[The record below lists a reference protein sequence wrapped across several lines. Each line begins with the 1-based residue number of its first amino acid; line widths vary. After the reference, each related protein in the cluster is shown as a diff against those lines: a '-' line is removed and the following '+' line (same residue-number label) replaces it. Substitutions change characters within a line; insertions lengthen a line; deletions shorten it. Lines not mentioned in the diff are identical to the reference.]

1 MNRLARFRGYGILI
15 AAGIIF
21 SISVFFSVDKMLKE
35 QVEVSKGE
43 RENIIWATTQ
53 AEIEFYRFLDAL
65 TDLAHEEPGATPE
78 ETTRRYEILLGKI
91 GVLREGS
98 YAQSLRAVQGAE
110 SLVGP
115 IWDTLEKIEPSMNFL
130 RRGDKAAVAKIQAQ
144 IEPLI
149 KPMHQLSNQAMAVD
163 VMAADVRRAR
173 IKEVYV
179 ELVFYFIGILVS
191 GSILVILLFRGVRR
205 AQRLL
210 EERERTEE
218 RLRESEQRFR
228 DFASS
233 ASDWL
238 WDTDDRLRF
247 TYFSKGYLERVGVNA
262 VSILGKTFEEIAVV
276 EPDDQRWMEFRSLL
290 ARHQPFREF
299 RLQLRT
305 TGSSPRH
312 IKVSGVPIFD
322 NDGNLVSYR
331 GTGTDITEQVDA
343 EREANRVRALLG
355 DAVESLAEGF
365 ILFDPDDRLVL
376 TNTRCRNM
384 FADVAHLFEPGTT
397 FENIVRG
404 AVDSG
409 AVTVPAGMSAD
420 AYVRARL
427 EQHRNPKGS
436 LEQQLS
442 GGVWIQVNDQVLA
455 NGWRVGTRVD
465 ITELKRREEAF
476 RREALIWEQMYD
488 GVMITDLSGTITNW
502 NPAAQAMFG
511 YTAEEMLGRTPDFL
525 GSKDNAHGHSIEIL
539 EGVGHA
545 GRWNGEMR
553 FVRKNGSEGISQT
566 VVVPLRNEAN
576 QPIAAIWVNQDVTER
591 KRSEEALRTAKEQ
604 AESANI
610 AKSRFLA
617 TMSHEIRTPMNG
629 VLGMLELLLDTKLAE
644 EQRSY
649 VDTARKS
656 GEGLLVIIDDILDFS
671 KMEAGKLALEIVD
684 FDLRDVTENVL
695 DLLALRAQAKGIEL
709 SAFIDPAVPKRLR
722 GDPGRLRQIILN
734 LVGNAIKFTD
744 RGGVGLSVTSETRIP
759 GYASVRVE
767 IADTGVGI
775 PAERQREMFSEF
787 TQADPSTTRKY
798 GGTGLGLAIS
808 RKLAALMNG
817 DVGFSSEAGKGSV
830 FWFTAE
836 FERQPGVEK
845 PEEEGWDSR
854 IGHLRVLIADDNET
868 AGRILAKRLA
878 VRGLSVEWVQDEE
891 TTLAVLRAAASK
903 GAPFDVVIANKT
915 LPGMGGEA
923 LCRNIR
929 ASGDVGRPK
938 LVLTTP
944 VSHRESTERILVA
957 GVDIHLQK
965 PIHQRALIDTFLA
978 ITGHGP
984 VVRPAESPAP
994 SSRLPSTDQ
1003 PVAPPSVQISEPVRA
1018 RLLLAEDSKINQ
1030 VVAIAMLSKLGYQID
1045 AVENGREALEAVQ
1058 ARPYDL
1064 VLMDVSMPEMD
1075 GLDATRAI
1083 RALPGDVSRIPIIAM
1098 TAHAMESDREKCLQS
1113 GMNDYVPKPVNRQKL
1128 LDTVA
1133 RWLGETSSAKPVR
1146 ASAKPAAR
1154 PSEAPKQ
1161 AKAPER
1167 APAAKAAPA
1176 PKTAAPSG
1184 NVLDDNVLKQLEAD
1198 TNLEIMQ
1205 DLIRTYIAE
1214 SAERLKRMAAAAA
1227 QGDITTLGRE
1237 AHALKSSSGTFGAVK
1252 LQEQA
1257 RALEMACRAG
1267 DATKALELAK
1277 PIQLMAV
1284 EASKA
1289 LAARIGAP
1297 KQAAAARRPAPN

>member
-15 AAGIIF
+15 AAGVIF

-53 AEIEFYRFLDAL
+53 AEIEFYRFLDSLAK
-65 TDLAHEEPGATPE
+65 LAHEEPGATPE
-78 ETTRRYEILLGKI
+78 ETVRRYEILLGKV
-91 GVLREGS
+91 GVLREGAF
-98 YAQSLRAVQGAE
+98 AQSLRAVQGAE
-110 SLVGP
+110 SMIGP
-115 IWDTLEKIEPSMNFL
+115 VWDTLEKIEPSMNFL
-130 RRGDKAAVAKIQAQ
+130 RRGDKAAIAKIQAQ
-144 IEPLI
+144 IEPLTR
-149 KPMHQLSNQAMAVD
+149 PMHQLSNQAMAVD
-163 VMAADVRRAR
+163 VMVADSRRSR

-276 EPDDQRWMEFRSLL
+276 EPDDQHWMEFRSLL

-305 TGSSPRH
+305 TGSAPRH

-322 NDGNLVSYR
+322 KDGNLVSYR

-384 FADVAHLFEPGTT
+384 FSDIAHLFEPGTT
-397 FENIVRG
+397 FEDIIRG
-404 AVDSG
+404 AVESG
-409 AVTVPAGMSAD
+409 AVTVPAGTD
-420 AYVRARL
+420 AEAYIRARL

-436 LEQQLS
+436 LEQQLA

-465 ITELKRREEAF
+465 ITEIKRREEAF

-525 GSKDNAHGHSIEIL
+525 SSKDSAQGLSIEIL

-545 GRWNGEMR
+545 GRWNGEMH

-591 KRSEEALRTAKEQ
+591 KRSEEALRAAKEQ

-644 EQRSY
+644 EQRNY

-671 KMEAGKLALEIVD
+671 KMEAGKLALESVD
-684 FDLRDVTENVL
+684 FDLREVTENVL

-722 GDPGRLRQIILN
+722 GDPGRLRQVILN

-744 RGGVGLSVTSETRIP
+744 RGGVGLTVTSKAGEAGR
-759 GYASVRVE
+759 ASVRYE

-775 PAERQREMFSEF
+775 PVERQTEMFSEF

-808 RKLAALMNG
+808 KKLAELMHG
-817 DVGFSSEAGKGSV
+817 EIGFSSVANKGST

-836 FERQPGVEK
+836 FDRQPGVEQ
-845 PEEEGWDSR
+845 PEQEGWDAR
-854 IGHLRVLIADDNET
+854 IGHLRVLVIDDNET
-868 AGRILAKRLA
+868 AGRILARRLA
-878 VRGLSVEWVQDEE
+878 VRGLAVDWVQDEDIAM
-891 TTLAVLRAAASK
+891 TALRNAASK
-903 GAPFDVVIANKT
+903 GEPFDVAIVDKT

-944 VSHRESTERILVA
+944 MSHRESTERILTA
-957 GVDIHLQK
+957 GVDIHIQK
-965 PIHQRALIDTFLA
+965 PIRQRTLIDTFLA

-984 VVRPAESPAP
+984 VVRQPE
-994 SSRLPSTDQ
+994 LPSLSDKLA
-1003 PVAPPSVQISEPVRA
+1003 PEASVALSVQVAEPVRA

-1058 ARPYDL
+1058 ARAYDL

-1083 RALPGDVSRIPIIAM
+1083 RALPGDVSRVPIIAM

-1133 RWLGETSSAKPVR
+1133 RWLGEHSDVKPARASATPAPRPPEAPKLAKPVER
-1146 ASAKPAAR
+1146 PPAAKPA
-1154 PSEAPKQ
+1154 PLS
-1161 AKAPER
+1161 KAV
-1167 APAAKAAPA
+1167 
-1176 PKTAAPSG
+1176 TASG
-1184 NVLDDNVLKQLEAD
+1184 SVLDDSVLRQLQAD

-1214 SAERLKRMAAAAA
+1214 SAERLKRMATAAA

-1237 AHALKSSSGTFGAVK
+1237 AHALKSSSGTFGAIK

-1277 PIQLMAV
+1277 PIQAMAL

-1289 LAARIGAP
+1289 LAARIGVP
-1297 KQAAAARRPAPN
+1297 KQAAARRPAPN

>member
-53 AEIEFYRFLDAL
+53 AEIEFYRFLGAL
-65 TDLAHEEPGATPE
+65 TNLAHEEPGATPE
-78 ETTRRYEILLGKI
+78 ETVRRYEILLGKI
-91 GVLREGS
+91 NTLREGAF
-98 YAQSLRAVQGAE
+98 AQNLRAVEGADA
-110 SLVGP
+110 LVGP
-115 IWDTLEKIEPSMNFL
+115 VWEALEKIEPAMNFL
-130 RRGDKAAVAKIQAQ
+130 RRGDKPAIAKIQAQ
-144 IEPLI
+144 VETLT
-149 KPMHQLSNQAMAVD
+149 KPMHQLSNQARQVD
-163 VMAADVRRAR
+163 DAAGADRRAR

-179 ELVFYFIGILVS
+179 ELVGYFIGILAS

-305 TGSSPRH
+305 TGSAPRH

-322 NDGNLVSYR
+322 KDGNLVSYR

-384 FADVAHLFEPGTT
+384 FSDIAHLFEPGTT
-397 FENIVRG
+397 YENIIRG
-404 AVDSG
+404 AVGSG
-409 AVTVPAGMSAD
+409 AVAVPAGMD
-420 AYVRARL
+420 AEAYIRARL
-427 EQHRNPKGS
+427 EQHHNPKGS
-436 LEQQLS
+436 LEQQLA
-442 GGVWIQVNDQVLA
+442 GGVWIQVNDQVLS

-465 ITELKRREEAF
+465 ITEIKVREEAF

-488 GVMITDLSGTITNW
+488 GVMITDLMGTITNW

-511 YTAEEMLGRTPDFL
+511 YTSDEMLGRTPDFL
-525 GSKDNAHGHSIEIL
+525 SSKDSAQGLSIEIL

-566 VVVPLRNEAN
+566 VVVPLRNEAS

-629 VLGMLELLLDTKLAE
+629 VLGMLELLLDTKLAD
-644 EQRSY
+644 EQRNY
-649 VDTARKS
+649 IDTARKS

-671 KMEAGKLALEIVD
+671 KMEAGKLALENVS

-744 RGGVGLSVTSETRIP
+744 RGGVGLTVTSKAGIAGR
-759 GYASVRVE
+759 ASVRFE

-775 PAERQREMFSEF
+775 PVERQTEMFSEF

-808 RKLAALMNG
+808 KKLAELMHG
-817 DVGFSSEAGKGSV
+817 DIGFSSVANKGSI

-836 FERQPGVEK
+836 FDRQPGVEQ
-845 PEEEGWDSR
+845 PEQEGWDAR
-854 IGHLRVLIADDNET
+854 IGHLRVLVVDDNET
-868 AGRILAKRLA
+868 AGRVLARRLA
-878 VRGLSVEWVQDEE
+878 VRGLMVDWVQDEDIAL
-891 TTLAVLRAAASK
+891 TSLRNAASK
-903 GAPFDVVIANKT
+903 GEPFDVAIVDKT

-944 VSHRESTERILVA
+944 VSHRESTERILTA
-957 GVDIHLQK
+957 GVDVHIHK
-965 PIHQRALIDTFLA
+965 PIRQRTLIDTFLA

-984 VVRPAESPAP
+984 IVRQPE
-994 SSRLPSTDQ
+994 LPSLPDKPTPEA
-1003 PVAPPSVQISEPVRA
+1003 PVTSPSVQVAEPVRA

-1058 ARPYDL
+1058 ARAYDL

-1083 RALPGDVSRIPIIAM
+1083 RALPGDVSRVPIIAM

-1133 RWLGETSSAKPVR
+1133 RWLGEHSDSKPIR
-1146 ASAKPAAR
+1146 ASAKPVPR
-1154 PSEAPKQ
+1154 PSEPPKHTKPTERPPAIKPAPLS
-1161 AKAPER
+1161 
-1167 APAAKAAPA
+1167 KAAS
-1176 PKTAAPSG
+1176 PSG
-1184 NVLDDNVLKQLEAD
+1184 NVLDETVLQQLQAD

-1237 AHALKSSSGTFGAVK
+1237 AHALKSSSGTFGAAK

-1289 LAARIGAP
+1289 LAVRIGGP
-1297 KQAAAARRPAPN
+1297 KQAAARRPTPN

>member
-35 QVEVSKGE
+35 QVEVSKGD

-53 AEIEFYRFLDAL
+53 AEIELYRFIDAL
-65 TDLAHEEPGATPE
+65 NDLAYEEPGATPE
-78 ETTRRYEILLGKI
+78 ETVRRYEILLGKVN
-91 GVLREGS
+91 VLREGAF
-98 YAQSLRAVQGAE
+98 AQSLRAVQGAD
-110 SLVGP
+110 SIVGP
-115 IWDTLEKIEPSMNFL
+115 IWDSLEKIEPAMNFL
-130 RRGDKAAVAKIQAQ
+130 RRGDRPAIAKIRAQ
-144 IEPLI
+144 IEPLE
-149 KPMHQLSNQAMAVD
+149 KPMHQLSNQARQVD
-163 VMAADVRRAR
+163 DAAGADRRAR

-179 ELVFYFIGILVS
+179 ELAGYFIGILAS

-305 TGSSPRH
+305 TGSAPRH

-322 NDGNLVSYR
+322 KDGNLVSYR

-384 FADVAHLFEPGTT
+384 FSSIAHLFEPGTR
-397 FENIVRG
+397 FEDIIRG
-404 AVDSG
+404 AIDGG
-409 AVTVPAGMSAD
+409 AITLPPGMSAES
-420 AYVRARL
+420 YFQARM

-436 LEQQLS
+436 LEQHLAD
-442 GGVWIQVNDQVLA
+442 GVWIQVNDQVLA

-465 ITELKRREEAF
+465 ITAIKVREEAF

-488 GVMITDLSGTITNW
+488 GVMITDLAGTITNW

-525 GSKDNAHGHSIEIL
+525 SSKESVQGLSIEIL
-539 EGVGHA
+539 EGMGHA

-591 KRSEEALRTAKEQ
+591 KRSEEALRAAKEQ

-644 EQRSY
+644 EQRNY
-649 VDTARKS
+649 IDTARKS

-671 KMEAGKLALEIVD
+671 KMEAGKLALETVD

-709 SAFIDPAVPKRLR
+709 SAFIDPSVPKRLR
-722 GDPGRLRQIILN
+722 GDPGRLRQVIL
-734 LVGNAIKFTD
+734 
-744 RGGVGLSVTSETRIP
+744 
-759 GYASVRVE
+759 
-767 IADTGVGI
+767 
-775 PAERQREMFSEF
+775 
-787 TQADPSTTRKY
+787 
-798 GGTGLGLAIS
+798 
-808 RKLAALMNG
+808 
-817 DVGFSSEAGKGSV
+817 
-830 FWFTAE
+830 
-836 FERQPGVEK
+836 
-845 PEEEGWDSR
+845 
-854 IGHLRVLIADDNET
+854 
-868 AGRILAKRLA
+868 
-878 VRGLSVEWVQDEE
+878 
-891 TTLAVLRAAASK
+891 
-903 GAPFDVVIANKT
+903 
-915 LPGMGGEA
+915 
-923 LCRNIR
+923 
-929 ASGDVGRPK
+929 
-938 LVLTTP
+938 
-944 VSHRESTERILVA
+944 
-957 GVDIHLQK
+957 
-965 PIHQRALIDTFLA
+965 
-978 ITGHGP
+978 
-984 VVRPAESPAP
+984 
-994 SSRLPSTDQ
+994 
-1003 PVAPPSVQISEPVRA
+1003 
-1018 RLLLAEDSKINQ
+1018 
-1030 VVAIAMLSKLGYQID
+1030 
-1045 AVENGREALEAVQ
+1045 
-1058 ARPYDL
+1058 
-1064 VLMDVSMPEMD
+1064 
-1075 GLDATRAI
+1075 
-1083 RALPGDVSRIPIIAM
+1083 
-1098 TAHAMESDREKCLQS
+1098 
-1113 GMNDYVPKPVNRQKL
+1113 
-1128 LDTVA
+1128 
-1133 RWLGETSSAKPVR
+1133 
-1146 ASAKPAAR
+1146 
-1154 PSEAPKQ
+1154 
-1161 AKAPER
+1161 
-1167 APAAKAAPA
+1167 
-1176 PKTAAPSG
+1176 
-1184 NVLDDNVLKQLEAD
+1184 
-1198 TNLEIMQ
+1198 
-1205 DLIRTYIAE
+1205 
-1214 SAERLKRMAAAAA
+1214 
-1227 QGDITTLGRE
+1227 
-1237 AHALKSSSGTFGAVK
+1237 
-1252 LQEQA
+1252 
-1257 RALEMACRAG
+1257 
-1267 DATKALELAK
+1267 
-1277 PIQLMAV
+1277 
-1284 EASKA
+1284 
-1289 LAARIGAP
+1289 
-1297 KQAAAARRPAPN
+1297 